1 MLNLR
6 FIAGVGVGISGA
18 CGPPLAVWRAR
29 TPLPS
34 ALRSSA
40 GDCLARQRAPV
51 HEHRLRGFSVSLPP
65 FMSHRGLASSTMY
78 TIQRLSPPFSHL
90 MLQKSLRQVS
100 RVIRQ
105 TRLCRL
111 AVFRVTPIVFAH
123 NPSSFGDDV
132 YYYSVTLPSSVPS
145 QRTEELWRVKPKEM
159 PTALPTDGE
168 GDEGEV
174 HYELFRSPQNT
185 LLSTSK
191 QGSFSRAASSWR
203 RHRCACQPALTVPR
217 TCGQAIRG
225 M

>member
-1 MLNLR
+1 MLSLR
-6 FIAGVGVGISGA
+6 FTAGVGVGISGA

-51 HEHRLRGFSVSLPP
+51 HEHRLRSWVSDCAPTGCSFLFSFIFLCS
-65 FMSHRGLASSTMY
+65 FCSCA
-78 TIQRLSPPFSHL
+78 PFSHL
-90 MLQKSLRQVS
+90 ILQKSLRQVS